1 VLGIIP
7 SVRSYNSP
15 RRRDAAVA
23 TREAILDCARRLFL
37 VDGYANVTV
46 ADIAAAARVAVPT
59 VYGSTGGK
67 AAILRALLEPA
78 VHDPAVGRTLAD
90 IAATDDPR
98 RVVALAAAGPRDAHE
113 RHWELVWGLLHRNLA
128 EPSAQAVLD
137 ESKADYLAVLMAV
150 ADRLI
155 ALDALKE
162 DLDRAAAGDVLWFYL
177 GRPGWYTLVGD
188 RGWDFDRAEAFLAEA
203 AQRALLR

>member
-1 VLGIIP
+1 M
-7 SVRSYNSP
+7 RSYNSP
-15 RRRDAAVA
+15 RRRDAALA
-23 TREAILDCARRLFL
+23 TRDAILDCARRLFL
-37 VDGYANVTV
+37 ADGYAKVTV

-67 AAILRALLEPA
+67 AAILRAVLEPA
-78 VHDPAVGRTLAD
+78 MHDPAVDRTLAG

-98 RVVALAAAGPRDAHE
+98 RVVALAAAGPRSSHE
-113 RHWELVWGLLHRNLA
+113 RHWDLVWGLLRRNLA
-128 EPSAQAVLD
+128 DPSAQAVLD
-137 ESKADYLAVLMAV
+137 ESKAGYLAALTAV

-155 ALDALKE
+155 ALNALRE
-162 DLDRAAAGDVLWFYL
+162 DLDRATAVDVLWFYL

-188 RGWDFDRAEAFLAEA
+188 RGWDFDRAEAFLAGA

>member
-1 VLGIIP
+1 M
-7 SVRSYNSP
+7 VRSYHSP
-15 RRRDAAVA
+15 RRQDAAAA
-23 TREAILDCARRLFL
+23 TRDAILDCARRLFG
-37 VDGYANVTV
+37 VEGYATVTV
-46 ADIAAAARVAVPT
+46 ADIASAARVAVPT

-78 VHDPAVGRTLAD
+78 VHDPAVDRTLAD

-98 RVVALAAAGPRDAHE
+98 QVVVRAAAGPRAAHE

-128 EPSAQAVLD
+128 EPPAQAVLD
-137 ESKADYLAVLMAV
+137 ESKAEYLAVLTAV

-162 DLDRAAAGDVLWFYL
+162 DLDRATAVDVLWFYL

-188 RGWDFDRAEAFLAEA
+188 RGWDFDRAEAFLAGA

>member
-1 VLGIIP
+1 M
-7 SVRSYNSP
+7 VRSYHSP

-23 TREAILDCARRLFL
+23 TRDTILDCARRLFIA
-37 VDGYANVTV
+37 DGYAKVTV

-78 VHDPAVGRTLAD
+78 VQDPAVERTLTA

-98 RVVALAAAGPRDAHE
+98 EVVAIAAAGPRESHE
-113 RHWELVWGLLHRNLA
+113 RHWDLVHGLLSRHVG
-128 EPSAQAVLD
+128 EPSAEAVLD
-137 ESKADYLAVLMAV
+137 EAKAAYLAAMTAV

-155 ALDALKE
+155 ALDALRE
-162 DLDRAAAGDVLWFYL
+162 DLDRAAAVDVLWFYL
-177 GRPGWYTLVGD
+177 GRPGWNTMVGD
-188 RGWDFDRAEAFLAEA
+188 RGWDFDRAEAWLAKA
-203 AQRALLR
+203 AEQALLRTPSR